1 MKTIFLLYVIAQLV
15 STAYGICII
24 EALNPIIKAQ
34 LHDKG
39 YTEKNKNSLYKYNDG
54 IINFFKG
61 FIPFYYLLVAVNM
74 IKGDN
79 PIEREVRNKISS
91 GEYITYEE
99 ERLMKEAAKSNA
111 ISSKSQTIEPKIE
124 FEKPERYTARKIDNT
139 LYDTYITPVEYV
151 TMEAKKNEELSLTP
165 FSDPDRVIEHVMVKE
180 EVTKEDI
187 VKAISELNEEE
198 LDALNTS
205 IIDLKQLKRR
215 NMTTLS
221 LKDVA

>member
-99 ERLMKEAAKSNA
+99 ERLMKEAAKANA

>member
-61 FIPFYYLLVAVNM
+61 FIPFYYLLVTVNM

-99 ERLMKEAAKSNA
+99 ERLMKEAAKANA

-139 LYDTYITPVEYV
+139 LYDTYITPVEYGG
-151 TMEAKKNEELSLTP
+151 
-165 FSDPDRVIEHVMVKE
+165 
-180 EVTKEDI
+180 
-187 VKAISELNEEE
+187 
-198 LDALNTS
+198 
-205 IIDLKQLKRR
+205 
-215 NMTTLS
+215 
-221 LKDVA
+221 

>member
-1 MKTIFLLYVIAQLV
+1 
-15 STAYGICII
+15 
-24 EALNPIIKAQ
+24 
-34 LHDKG
+34 
-39 YTEKNKNSLYKYNDG
+39 
-54 IINFFKG
+54 
-61 FIPFYYLLVAVNM
+61 
-74 IKGDN
+74 
-79 PIEREVRNKISS
+79 
-91 GEYITYEE
+91 
-99 ERLMKEAAKSNA
+99 
-111 ISSKSQTIEPKIE
+111 
-124 FEKPERYTARKIDNT
+124 
-139 LYDTYITPVEYV
+139 
-151 TMEAKKNEELSLTP
+151 MEAKKNEELSLTP

>member
-139 LYDTYITPVEYV
+139 LYDTYITPVEYI

-187 VKAISELNEEE
+187 VKAISELNLEE

>member
-24 EALNPIIKAQ
+24 EALNPIIKTQ

-111 ISSKSQTIEPKIE
+111 MGSKSQTIEPKIE

-187 VKAISELNEEE
+187 VKAISELNEDE

>member
-99 ERLMKEAAKSNA
+99 ERLMKEAAKANA
-111 ISSKSQTIEPKIE
+111 IGSKSQTIEPKIE